1 MENYIEE
8 RLQKQKK
15 WYEEKANQNTKLF
28 FSYQTVIIIL
38 GATIPVI
45 VALETVIKPLVVW
58 GGPITAV
65 ISAIIAIYAGLDK
78 LKQPQ
83 PNWFN
88 YRANEEMIKKEE
100 WFYKFRAGVYRDLN
114 EEEAN
119 NFLVERIESIISAD
133 IARMTSLTEKREK
146 PEENRVEP

>member
-1 MENYIEE
+1 MEDYIEE
-8 RLQKQKK
+8 RLKKQKK
-15 WYEEKANQNTKLF
+15 WYEEKANENKKLF
-28 FSYQTVIIIL
+28 FNYQTVIIVL

-45 VALETVIKPLVVW
+45 VALESVIKPLVEW

-65 ISAIIAIYAGLDK
+65 ISAIIAVYAGLDK

-100 WFYKFRAGVYRDLN
+100 WFYKYKAGIYRDLN

-119 NFLVERIESIISAD
+119 NLLVERIENIISAD
-133 IARMTSLTEKREK
+133 IARMTSMKEKKEK
-146 PEENRVEP
+146 KEEDKGGS

>member
-1 MENYIEE
+1 MEDYIEE

-15 WYEEKANQNTKLF
+15 WYEEKANQNKKLF

-45 VALETVIKPLVVW
+45 VALETVIKTLVVW